1 MLVAGNSTSRPQ
13 GGKPHAGHH
22 HERRQQDPQPGYGV
36 FQMSSDEAAGHLLG
50 RAVAEQADESIL
62 ADDVVDLGKLS
73 PVTFDPAL
81 RAYRTLGP
89 VVGKARS
96 EGMSLR

>member
-1 MLVAGNSTSRPQ
+1 MPLSAGLQ
-13 GGKPHAGHH
+13 
-22 HERRQQDPQPGYGV
+22 
-36 FQMSSDEAAGHLLG
+36 
-50 RAVAEQADESIL
+50 VAEQADESIL
-62 ADDVVDLGKLS
+62 ADDVVDLGKLN

-81 RAYRTLGP
+81 RAYRALGP